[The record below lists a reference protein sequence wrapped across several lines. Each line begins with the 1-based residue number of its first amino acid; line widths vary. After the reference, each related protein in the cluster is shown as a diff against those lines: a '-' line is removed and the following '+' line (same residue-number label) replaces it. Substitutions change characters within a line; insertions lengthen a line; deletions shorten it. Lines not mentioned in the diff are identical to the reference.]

1 MFVAVLDDSSR
12 CHDVLAVGEARAV
25 VHDAAH
31 PRGHGLVHE
40 VDVLRVV
47 EVDSDRHGGTSRETQ
62 RGQPDRLERA
72 VVSDAVL
79 ADLQDDRQTGTL
91 RACDDRLRMLE
102 QNDVEGADTPSL
114 LAGLPHN
121 IDGCDRRS
129 VHHVS
134 TLPGSDRRGS
144 DMTARWWRCGEAG
157 GFHEAA
163 PAAPVCRAPLAP
175 VGTSEPVGAICSRRR
190 ASAAGVSG
198 APDSL
203 AAYKAAPTTGG

>member
-1 MFVAVLDDSSR
+1 MGWALKRIRSGKPR
-12 CHDVLAVGEARAV
+12 YTGAYRA
-25 VHDAAH
+25 
-31 PRGHGLVHE
+31 G
-40 VDVLRVV
+40 
-47 EVDSDRHGGTSRETQ
+47 
-62 RGQPDRLERA
+62 
-72 VVSDAVL
+72 
-79 ADLQDDRQTGTL
+79 
-91 RACDDRLRMLE
+91 DDRLRMLE
-102 QNDVEGADTPSL
+102 QKHVEGADTPSL

-121 IDGCDRRS
+121 MDGCDRRS

-144 DMTARWWRCGEAG
+144 DMTARWRCWEAG

-163 PAAPVCRAPLAP
+163 PAAQVCRAPLAP

-198 APDSL
+198 APDNL